1 MYWKMGLSYQ
11 QVLLW
16 NNKYM
21 NENELLRVW
30 KEEEQKPFSGW
41 DFSYLNGKMEIE
53 PLPWSY
59 KARARELMKGCSSLL
74 DMGTGGGELLLE
86 MKVNWPKKVTATE
99 DYPPN
104 IKIAREY
111 LEPLGVKVVDVTLS
125 TNHSMPFSDNEFG
138 LILNCHAGLNPW
150 ETGRILAPGGI
161 FFTQQVHG
169 LSTYDLTSFFNEIS
183 PYPEAT
189 PEFYIPRLEIV
200 GLTIRDF
207 KEWSGK
213 MTFSDVGA
221 LVYYLKAIPWVVPG
235 FSVAS
240 HFQYLL
246 TLERQVKKGKLLS
259 FTARRYLIEACKRS
273 A

>member
-1 MYWKMGLSYQ
+1 
-11 QVLLW
+11 
-16 NNKYM
+16 M
-21 NENELLRVW
+21 NEKELLKVW
-30 KEEEQKPFSGW
+30 KDEEQKPFSGW

-59 KARARELMKGCSSLL
+59 KTRARELMERCSSLL

-86 MKVNWPKKVTATE
+86 MKANWPKKVIATE

-104 IKIAREY
+104 IKLATER
-111 LEPLGVKVVDVTLS
+111 LEPSGVQVVDIPLS
-125 TNHSMPFSDNEFG
+125 TNQSMPFRDNEFG
-138 LILNCHAGLNPW
+138 LILNCHAGFNPW
-150 ETGRILAPGGI
+150 ETSRILAPGGI

-169 LSTYDLTSFFNEIS
+169 LSTYDLTSFFNEIP
-183 PYPEAT
+183 PYTEAT
-189 PEFYIPRLEIV
+189 PEFYIPRLKAA
-200 GLTIRDF
+200 GLTIHDF
-207 KEWSGK
+207 KEWSGN

-235 FSVAS
+235 FSVVN

-246 TLERQVKKGKLLS
+246 KLERQVKEGNPLS
-259 FTARRYLIEACKRS
+259 FTARRYLIEACKQS

>member
-1 MYWKMGLSYQ
+1 
-11 QVLLW
+11 
-16 NNKYM
+16 M
-21 NENELLRVW
+21 NEKELLKIW
-30 KEEEQKPFSGW
+30 KEEEEKPFSGW

-86 MKVNWPKKVTATE
+86 MKEVWPKKVTVTE

-104 IKIAREY
+104 VKLASER
-111 LEPLGVKVVDVTLS
+111 LQPLGVKVFDCTLS
-125 TNHSMPFSDNEFG
+125 TNRLMPFKDNEFD
-138 LILNCHAGLNPW
+138 LILNCHSGINPM
-150 ETGRILAPGGI
+150 ETGRILAPRGF

-169 LSTYDLTSFFNEIS
+169 LSTYDLTAFFNEIP

-189 PEFYIPRLEIV
+189 PEFYIPRLHEAGIN
-200 GLTIRDF
+200 IRDF

-213 MTFSDVGA
+213 ITFTDIGA

-235 FSVAS
+235 FSVTS
-240 HFQYLL
+240 HLQYLL
-246 TLERQVKKGKLLS
+246 KLERQVKEGKSLS
-259 FTARRYLIEACKRS
+259 FTARRYLIEACKKFD
-273 A
+273 